1 MNWKLRIKRWWKKT
15 VEKIKE
21 TAKKIFKWANE
32 NRETAAAVVAIAIS
46 TVKSVSRMYVAHC
59 DKIRRDR
66 VFYDPRTGKYCETS
80 RTLTRRERVRAEER
94 HNRGETYQ
102 MIFYDMNVLR

>member
-1 MNWKLRIKRWWKKT
+1 MNWKTRIKIWWKRT
-15 VEKIKE
+15 VEKVKE
-21 TAKKIFKWANE
+21 TAKKIFKWCNE
-32 NRETAAAVVAIAIS
+32 NREMAAAAAAIAVSI
-46 TVKSVSRMYVAHC
+46 VKDASKAYVAHR
-59 DKIRRDR
+59 DKIRRER
-66 VFYDPRTGKYCETS
+66 TFWDPRTGKYCETS